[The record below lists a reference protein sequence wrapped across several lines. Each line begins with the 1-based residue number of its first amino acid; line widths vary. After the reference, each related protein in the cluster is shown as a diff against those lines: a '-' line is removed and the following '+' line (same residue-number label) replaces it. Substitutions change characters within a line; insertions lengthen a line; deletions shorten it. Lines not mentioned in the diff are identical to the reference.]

1 MESAPYERFGF
12 GCTQFSFETKCYF
25 FRSLIKTVLID
36 SADPPSLYA
45 NHPSDNTV
53 FEGENLTLQCQVT
66 DANPQPNITWYRVS
80 RSNTA
85 LSHGV
90 NLTFINVSRYDD
102 GKYYCV
108 VENGVGKIISRT
120 SSVNVLCKL

>member
-1 MESAPYERFGF
+1 M
-12 GCTQFSFETKCYF
+12 
-25 FRSLIKTVLID
+25 LID
-36 SADPPSLYA
+36 SADPPSLNA
-45 NHPSDNTV
+45 NHPYDNTV
-53 FEGENLTLQCQVT
+53 FEGENLTLQCNVT
-66 DANPQPNITWYRVS
+66 DANPQPNITWYRVP

-108 VENGVGKIISRT
+108 VENSIGKIVSRT